1 MKIAGVGA
9 YIYAFSGVI
18 ECITL
23 KNTYVSALTLSMH
36 TCRSNLSVLRLFLH
50 KFLAVSAIILFIFLF
65 HNFNQQTEGRKNAY
79 KRR

>member
-18 ECITL
+18 ECINR

-36 TCRSNLSVLRLFLH
+36 TCRKILSMLRIFLH
-50 KFLAVSAIILFIFLF
+50 NFLVVSAIISLIFLF
-65 HNFNQQTEGRKNAY
+65 HNINQRTDGRKNAY